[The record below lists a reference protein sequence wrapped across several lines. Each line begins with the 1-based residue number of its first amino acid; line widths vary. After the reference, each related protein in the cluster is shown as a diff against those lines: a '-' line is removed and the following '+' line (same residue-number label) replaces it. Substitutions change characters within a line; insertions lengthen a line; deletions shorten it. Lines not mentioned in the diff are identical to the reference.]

1 MSELNRL
8 LDLAEEANAAKNS
21 PVWRSDIDSA
31 INRHGSACD
40 AVWAELDRLIAAR
53 KAADA

>member
-1 MSELNRL
+1 MNELSHL

-21 PVWRSDIDSA
+21 PVWKSNIDA
-31 INRHGSACD
+31 ALNRHGSACD